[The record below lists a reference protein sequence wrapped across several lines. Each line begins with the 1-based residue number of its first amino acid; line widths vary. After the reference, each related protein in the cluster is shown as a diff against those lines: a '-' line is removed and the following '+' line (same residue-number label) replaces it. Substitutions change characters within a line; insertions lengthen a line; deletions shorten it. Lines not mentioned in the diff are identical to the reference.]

1 MEETRRKRVSR
12 GHKPRTP
19 NQLIVGCWKKL
30 GRPAVGAR
38 ELAAIQAE
46 LNGEFGTSAVNSP
59 AAIARVLADEGAE
72 LRHPEVIE
80 CDAAWRTEQVPDDEQ
95 SLSKS
100 RTPAGEVLTLAQA
113 EGLIEELEQLRVQAD
128 VTDGQSIRAPAIE
141 AREAAHRRAQRK
153 SLSELQRAEQQEIA
167 EWLGVWIKTPN
178 LFKDWLDL
186 RKSARDFKKKFLEG
200 SDAP

>member
-12 GHKPRTP
+12 GPKARTR
-19 NQLIVGCWKKL
+19 NQLIVECWKKL
-30 GRPAVGAR
+30 GQPAVGAH
-38 ELAAIQAE
+38 ELTAIQAE
-46 LNGEFGTSAVNSP
+46 LNGEFGMSAVNSP
-59 AAIARVLADEGAE
+59 ASIARVLADQGAE

-100 RTPAGEVLTLAQA
+100 RTAATELLTLAQA
-113 EGLIEELEQLRVQAD
+113 EELIEELEQLRVQAA
-128 VTDGQSIRAPAIE
+128 VTDAQSIRAPAIE
-141 AREAAHRRAQRK
+141 AREAAQRRARRK

-186 RKSARDFKKKFLEG
+186 RRRSMEFRKKFNR
-200 SDAP
+200 